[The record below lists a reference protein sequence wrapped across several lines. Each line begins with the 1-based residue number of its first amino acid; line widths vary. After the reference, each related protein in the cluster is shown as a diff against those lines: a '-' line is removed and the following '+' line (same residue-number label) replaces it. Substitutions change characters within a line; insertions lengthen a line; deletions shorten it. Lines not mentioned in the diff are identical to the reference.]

1 MLWKFHKVALG
12 ARAAA
17 SAMSTHEEDVFASP
31 PPLSA
36 KSSNEF
42 DYNR

>member
-1 MLWKFHKVALG
+1 MKSFTMWLE
-12 ARAAA
+12 RE
-17 SAMSTHEEDVFASP
+17 SAKAGDCDNNVSASP

-42 DYNR
+42 D